1 MDNGNVVLSVCDNGI
16 GMEQD
21 KVDTILTENSKGYG
35 VRNVNERIKL
45 YYGSEYEIK
54 INSKIGEGTTMI
66 VRIPAQ
72 K

>member
-1 MDNGNVVLSVCDNGI
+1 
-16 GMEQD
+16 MEQD

>member
-1 MDNGNVVLSVCDNGI
+1 MKELNCT
-16 GMEQD
+16 MA
-21 KVDTILTENSKGYG
+21 T
-35 VRNVNERIKL
+35 
-45 YYGSEYEIK
+45 EYEIK